1 MRFPIRRLITLLCAG
16 SPHISATSL
25 DRSSSNSVAKVQAGS
40 ALSVVLE
47 RRKTR
52 AKVAQSS
59 LSRTKSVRKTAYFG
73 RLTIGTPKQS
83 FSVVFDTGSAN
94 LMVPSEECKSAACQ
108 SHERFKDA
116 SSSTAH
122 QVNCDGS
129 HIQPGTEPDEVT
141 ITFGTGHITG
151 RCLQDVVCI
160 GSLCAKAA
168 FIASTDE
175 SRQPFASCAFDGVL
189 GLALEHMSQGPMFSV
204 MSRLSQGQSL
214 QKPLFSVFLS
224 DTDKENSE
232 ITFGDMKKEHMA
244 SDVFWVDVNRASGY
258 WEVQIEDITLDDKP
272 QMLCEDCRVAVDT
285 GTSQLAGPTTVI
297 KKLSSML
304 NVQSDCSNYN
314 SLPKLGFIIGGH
326 VLNLA
331 PRDYVDKTDDDYCD
345 VSLVSL
351 DVPPPKGPLFVFGI
365 PFLQKYYTVYDYS
378 TTRVGFAIAKHVDEQ
393 PEMLLEING
402 ARTRKPDSSF
412 LSPK

>member
-1 MRFPIRRLITLLCAG
+1 VHLGIGKCRL
-16 SPHISATSL
+16 
-25 DRSSSNSVAKVQAGS
+25 K
-40 ALSVVLE
+40 
-47 RRKTR
+47 
-52 AKVAQSS
+52 
-59 LSRTKSVRKTAYFG
+59 
-73 RLTIGTPKQS
+73 
-83 FSVVFDTGSAN
+83 
-94 LMVPSEECKSAACQ
+94 
-108 SHERFKDA
+108 
-116 SSSTAH
+116 
-122 QVNCDGS
+122 
-129 HIQPGTEPDEVT
+129 
-141 ITFGTGHITG
+141 
-151 RCLQDVVCI
+151 
-160 GSLCAKAA
+160 
-168 FIASTDE
+168 
-175 SRQPFASCAFDGVL
+175 
-189 GLALEHMSQGPMFSV
+189 
-204 MSRLSQGQSL
+204 
-214 QKPLFSVFLS
+214 
-224 DTDKENSE
+224 
-232 ITFGDMKKEHMA
+232 
-244 SDVFWVDVNRASGY
+244 
-258 WEVQIEDITLDDKP
+258 ITLDDKP